1 MVLHGW
7 GKSVHTSGEA
17 LEFEQPVWSKHHGLI
32 VWHSIGEQVD
42 THTRRDRFSVAQNYF
57 AAKSVGGPYRNIADI
72 DILAVILGGP
82 LNDLPRSTPRSEP
95 LPFAVKIPDPARP
108 DLPAPDPPL

>member
-42 THTRRDRFSVAQNYF
+42 THAWRNRFSVAQDYF

-72 DILAVILGGP
+72 DILPVILGGA
-82 LNDLPRSTPRSEP
+82 LNNLRTQTTRRER
-95 LPFAVKIPDPARP
+95 LHLAVEIPDPARW
-108 DLPAPDPPL
+108 DIG